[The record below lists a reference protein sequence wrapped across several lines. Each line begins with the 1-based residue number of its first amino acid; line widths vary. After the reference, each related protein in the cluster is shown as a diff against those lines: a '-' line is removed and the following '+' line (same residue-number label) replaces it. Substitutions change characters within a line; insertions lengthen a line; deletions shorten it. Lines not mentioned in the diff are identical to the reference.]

1 MRLKEWFSW
10 TFPELTRIVNDN
22 IIFTKLV
29 HMIEKKENVTDDI
42 KDEITAIVL
51 DEEKATQII
60 EAAKTSMGQDMS
72 ETDVLQIKK
81 WAERVVELINYRE
94 EL

>member
-1 MRLKEWFSW
+1 
-10 TFPELTRIVNDN
+10 
-22 IIFTKLV
+22 
-29 HMIEKKENVTDDI
+29 MIERKENVNDDI

-81 WAERVVELINYRE
+81 WAERVVELIDYRE

>member
-10 TFPELTRIVNDN
+10 TFPELTKIVNDN

-29 HMIEKKENVTDDI
+29 HMIERKENVNDDI

-72 ETDVLQIKK
+72 ETDVLLIKK
-81 WAERVVELINYRE
+81 WAERVVELIDHRE

>member
-10 TFPELTRIVNDN
+10 TFPELTKIVNDN

-29 HMIEKKENVTDDI
+29 HMIERKENVNDDI

-81 WAERVVELINYRE
+81 WAERVVELIDYRE

>member
-29 HMIEKKENVTDDI
+29 HMIERKENVTDDI

>member
-29 HMIEKKENVTDDI
+29 HMIENKSNINDEM
-42 KDEITAIVL
+42 KDAITAICL

-72 ETDVLQIKK
+72 ETDVL
-81 WAERVVELINYRE
+81 
-94 EL
+94 

>member
-29 HMIEKKENVTDDI
+29 HMIERKENVNDDI

>member
-1 MRLKEWFSW
+1 
-10 TFPELTRIVNDN
+10 
-22 IIFTKLV
+22 
-29 HMIEKKENVTDDI
+29 MIERKENVNDDI

>member
-1 MRLKEWFSW
+1 
-10 TFPELTRIVNDN
+10 
-22 IIFTKLV
+22 
-29 HMIEKKENVTDDI
+29 MIEKKENVTDDI

-51 DEEKATQII
+51 DENKATQII

>member
-1 MRLKEWFSW
+1 
-10 TFPELTRIVNDN
+10 
-22 IIFTKLV
+22 
-29 HMIEKKENVTDDI
+29 MIERKENVTDDI

>member
-10 TFPELTRIVNDN
+10 TFPELTKIVNDN

-29 HMIEKKENVTDDI
+29 HMIERKENVNDDI

>member
-29 HMIEKKENVTDDI
+29 HMIERKENVTDDI

-60 EAAKTSMGQDMS
+60 DAAKTSMGQDMS

>member
-29 HMIEKKENVTDDI
+29 HMIERKENVTDDI

-81 WAERVVELINYRE
+81 WAERVVELIDYRE

>member
-51 DEEKATQII
+51 DE
-60 EAAKTSMGQDMS
+60 
-72 ETDVLQIKK
+72 
-81 WAERVVELINYRE
+81 
-94 EL
+94 

>member
-1 MRLKEWFSW
+1 
-10 TFPELTRIVNDN
+10 
-22 IIFTKLV
+22 
-29 HMIEKKENVTDDI
+29 
-42 KDEITAIVL
+42 
-51 DEEKATQII
+51 
-60 EAAKTSMGQDMS
+60 MGQDMS

>member
-10 TFPELTRIVNDN
+10 HFPELTKIVNDN
-22 IIFTKLV
+22 TIFTKLV
-29 HMIEKKENVTDDI
+29 HAMEHRENINDEAKEA
-42 KDEITAIVL
+42 ITAIVI

-60 EAAKTSMGQDMS
+60 EAAKTSMGTEMN

-81 WAERVVELINYRE
+81 WAERVVELIHFRE
-94 EL
+94 SL

>member
-10 TFPELTRIVNDN
+10 HFPELTKIVNDN
-22 IIFTKLV
+22 LVFTKLV
-29 HMIEKKENVTDDI
+29 HFVERRDKISEDM
-42 KDEITAIVL
+42 KDELASIL
-51 DEEKATQII
+51 MDEEKASQVI

-81 WAERVVELINYRE
+81 WAERVVELIAFRE
-94 EL
+94 TL

>member
-1 MRLKEWFSW
+1 
-10 TFPELTRIVNDN
+10 
-22 IIFTKLV
+22 
-29 HMIEKKENVTDDI
+29 MIEKKENVTDDI